1 MEASRILPQAA
12 TSAGA
17 GLARDGVRIPHS
29 TARRVIARRLSE
41 SKREIPHFYLTLD
54 CEIDKLLAI
63 RSEIN
68 ALQGSALKVS
78 VNDLIIKA
86 AAIALGRV
94 PQANASWTED
104 AVVQFVD
111 IDISVA
117 VATDSGLITPIIRG
131 ADKKSVGAISTEM
144 KSLAQ
149 RARENKLAPHEFQ
162 GGSFSISNLGM
173 LGVKSFSAII
183 NPPQSCIL
191 AVGAAEKRPVCRGD
205 SVVAATVITTTLSV
219 DHRAVDGATGA
230 RLLKEVKS
238 ALENPLGLL
247 V

>member
-1 MEASRILPQAA
+1 M
-12 TSAGA
+12 
-17 GLARDGVRIPHS
+17 
-29 TARRVIARRLSE
+29 
-41 SKREIPHFYLTLD
+41 KREIPHFYLTLD

-86 AAIALGRV
+86 AAIALCRV

-104 AVVQFVD
+104 AVVQFAD

-117 VATDSGLITPIIRG
+117 VATDSGLIAPIIRD

-149 RARENKLAPHEFQ
+149 RARENKRRLTSSKAEASRFQ
-162 GGSFSISNLGM
+162 ISEC
-173 LGVKSFSAII
+173 SA
-183 NPPQSCIL
+183 S
-191 AVGAAEKRPVCRGD
+191 
-205 SVVAATVITTTLSV
+205 
-219 DHRAVDGATGA
+219 RAS
-230 RLLKEVKS
+230 RQ
-238 ALENPLGLL
+238 
-247 V
+247 